1 MGASLFHVS
10 TERLV
15 STMAGE
21 YVTLDGDEGYH
32 AATVQRLQVGDAV
45 LLADGEGRLAHGN
58 VAEVPSKDQ
67 VVIEIVAI
75 TVAPP
80 PQPRVIVVQAIP
92 KGDRGELA
100 VEMLTEVGVDMI
112 VPWAANRCVAQW
124 KGDKEA
130 KGVEKW
136 RIAAREA
143 AKQSRRPRT
152 PQITSLA
159 QTKDVI
165 RLISETQHV
174 WVLHEDGDVRLSGI
188 SVPISGDLLLIVG
201 PEGGVT
207 PEELEVFAN
216 AGAQV
221 VRLGPTVLRTSTAGT
236 VAAGIVMSRTTRWA

>member
-10 TERLV
+10 TEQLV
-15 STMAGE
+15 NTGAGE
-21 YVTLDGDEGYH
+21 YIRLTGDEGFH
-32 AATVQRLQVGDAV
+32 AATVQRIQVGESV

-58 VAEVPSKDQ
+58 VVEVPEKDQ
-67 VVIEIVAI
+67 VVVEVVAL

-100 VEMLTEVGVDMI
+100 VDMLTEVGVDLI
-112 VPWAANRCVAQW
+112 IPWSAARCVAQW

-130 KGVEKW
+130 KGVQKW
-136 RIAAREA
+136 QTSAREA

-152 PQITSLA
+152 PQISNLA
-159 QTKDVI
+159 TTKDVV
-165 RLISETQHV
+165 RLITETPHA

-188 SVPISGDLLLIVG
+188 SVPLQGDLLLVVG
-201 PEGGVT
+201 PEGGVST
-207 PEELEVFAN
+207 EELEMFTE

>member
-10 TERLV
+10 TERLINT
-15 STMAGE
+15 SAGE

-32 AATVQRLQVGDAV
+32 AATVQRIQVGESV

-58 VAEVPSKDQ
+58 VVDVPAKDQ
-67 VVIEIVAI
+67 VLVEVVAI

-80 PQPRVIVVQAIP
+80 PQPRVLVVQAIP

-100 VEMLTEVGVDMI
+100 VEMLTEVGVDVVI
-112 VPWAANRCVAQW
+112 PWAAQRCVAQW
-124 KGDKEA
+124 KGDKED
-130 KGVEKW
+130 KGVAKW
-136 RIAAREA
+136 RTAAREA

-152 PQITSLA
+152 PQITNLA
-159 QTKDVI
+159 STKDVI
-165 RLISETQHV
+165 RLISETQHA

-188 SVPISGDLLLIVG
+188 SVPIQGDLLLVVG
-201 PEGGVT
+201 PEGGVSS
-207 PEELEVFAN
+207 EELEAFSN

>member
-10 TERLV
+10 TDQLMN
-15 STMAGE
+15 TGAGE
-21 YVTLDGDEGYH
+21 QILLTGDEGYH
-32 AATVQRLQVGDAV
+32 ASAVQRIQVGEAV
-45 LLADGEGRLAHGN
+45 LLADGEGRLAHGTVISVPAKDEVLVEV
-58 VAEVPSKDQ
+58 VAL
-67 VVIEIVAI
+67 

-80 PQPRVIVVQAIP
+80 PQPRVVVVQALP

-100 VEMLTEVGVDMI
+100 VDMLTEVGVDVI
-112 VPWAANRCVAQW
+112 VPWSAQRCVAQW
-124 KGDKEA
+124 KGDKAE

-136 RIAAREA
+136 RTAAREA

-152 PQITSLA
+152 PQVTGLA
-159 QTKDVI
+159 STKDVV
-165 RLISETQHV
+165 RLITETPHA

-188 SVPISGDLLLIVG
+188 SVPMQGDLLLVVG
-201 PEGGVT
+201 PEGGVS
-207 PEELEVFAN
+207 PSELEQFSE

>member
-10 TERLV
+10 TERLINT
-15 STMAGE
+15 SAGE

-32 AATVQRLQVGDAV
+32 AATVQRIQVGDAV

-58 VAEVPSKDQ
+58 VREVPSKNE
-67 VVIEIVAI
+67 VIVEVVAI

-80 PQPRVIVVQAIP
+80 PQPRVVVVQALP

-112 VPWAANRCVAQW
+112 IPWSAQRCVAVW
-124 KGDKEA
+124 KGDKEE
-130 KGVEKW
+130 KGVAKW
-136 RIAAREA
+136 RTAAREA
-143 AKQSRRPRT
+143 AKQSRRART
-152 PQITSLA
+152 PQITNLA
-159 QTKDVI
+159 TTKDVV
-165 RLISETQHV
+165 RLITETPHA

-188 SVPISGDLLLIVG
+188 SVPLQGDLLLVVG
-201 PEGGVT
+201 PEGGVS
-207 PEELEVFAN
+207 PDELELFAE

>member
-10 TERLV
+10 TEQLL
-15 STMAGE
+15 TTAAGE
-21 YVTLDGDEGYH
+21 QIRLTGDEGFH
-32 AATVQRLQVGDAV
+32 AGTVQRIQPGEAV
-45 LLADGEGRLAHGN
+45 LLADGEGRLAHGT
-58 VAEVPSKDQ
+58 VVEVPAKDE
-67 VVIEIVAI
+67 VLIEVVAI

-80 PQPRVIVVQAIP
+80 PQPRVVVVQALP

-100 VEMLTEVGVDMI
+100 VEMLTEVGVDLI
-112 VPWAANRCVAQW
+112 IPWAAARCVAQW

-130 KGVEKW
+130 KGVQKW
-136 RIAAREA
+136 QTAAREA

-152 PQITSLA
+152 PQISNLA
-159 QTKDVI
+159 TTKDVV
-165 RLISETQHV
+165 RLISETQHA

-188 SVPISGDLLLIVG
+188 SVPLQGDLLLVVG
-201 PEGGVT
+201 PEGGVSD
-207 PEELEVFAN
+207 EELELFAQ